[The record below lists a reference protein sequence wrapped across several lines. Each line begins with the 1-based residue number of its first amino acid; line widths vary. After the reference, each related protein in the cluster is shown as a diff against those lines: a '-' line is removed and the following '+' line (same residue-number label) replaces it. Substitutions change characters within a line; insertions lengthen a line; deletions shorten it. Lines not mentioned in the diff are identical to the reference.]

1 MMCSSPGAS
10 GRDAYV
16 KAVVAAAN
24 WLSEV
29 AQIGSSTQA
38 FENPAAYPHRSFIGG
53 FRTEYDTSTRR
64 WWVNGPVFH
73 AGQAI
78 RALLVAAEVTGEGRF
93 RASAIRAGE
102 FIADECIED
111 VESPQQ
117 GLLMSLEQNEDEIN
131 IQVTVEALSGMLDL
145 YEATEDG
152 RYWSLL
158 ERNAEI
164 LVRDAYLPE
173 HRLMHHHYSL
183 TQQRFIG
190 DVSSGYP
197 GRAMVDDAFF
207 LRMFRVSGNQ
217 DYRTVFL
224 EMADR
229 LIEIERP
236 PGTWIDLPPWRAIEG
251 RIHNRKNWWWGY
263 PLLAAYD
270 ETGNSRYL
278 ECAVRAADWWLEGQ
292 TIDGG
297 MYYSPGPDHSHT
309 AYGLCTSVS
318 AVAAMYCLELW
329 NRIGESRFLEAAH
342 RSLGYLLR
350 AQFSEAEPALNVV
363 GALYEAPNQP
373 DGTTCPGFL
382 VRDLPAIF
390 AIRAWA
396 MAMGTPA
403 VLDLDSSSVECGMKW

>member
-1 MMCSSPGAS
+1 MVSPPGA
-10 GRDAYV
+10 
-16 KAVVAAAN
+16 KAHDRYLEAVLAAAS
-24 WLSEV
+24 WLTDV
-29 AQIGSSTQA
+29 AQIGSSSDS
-38 FENPAAYPHRSFIGG
+38 FDNPAAYPHRRFVGG
-53 FRTEYDTSTRR
+53 FKTEYDTSTRR

-78 RALLVAAEVTGEGRF
+78 RALLVAAEVTGERRF
-93 RASAIRAGE
+93 RDSAIRAGE
-102 FIADECIED
+102 FIAGECIED
-111 VESPQQ
+111 VDAPQQ

-145 YEATEDG
+145 YEATGDE

-164 LVRDAYLPE
+164 LMRDAYLPE

-183 TQQRFIG
+183 AHQRFIG
-190 DVSSGYP
+190 DESSGHP

-207 LRMFRVSGNQ
+207 MRMFRISGNSE
-217 DYRTVFL
+217 YRSIFL

-229 LIEIERP
+229 LVEIERP
-236 PGTWIDLPPWRAIEG
+236 PGTWIDLPPWPASEG

-270 ETGNSRYL
+270 ETGESRFL
-278 ECAVRAADWWLEGQ
+278 ECAVRAADWWRAGQ

-309 AYGLCTSVS
+309 ALGLCTSVS
-318 AVAAMYCLELW
+318 AVAALFWLELW
-329 NRIGESRFLEAAH
+329 NRIGEVRFLEAAH
-342 RSLGYLLR
+342 RSLGYLVR
-350 AQFSEAEPALNVV
+350 AQFSDAGTDPNVV
-363 GALYEAPNQP
+363 GALFETPNQP

-403 VLDLDSSSVECGMKW
+403 LLDLDSESVDHGMKW